1 MSHTQSALLSWYY
14 SVKIVRMEN
23 TDVQFVEFVV
33 RAIVNN
39 PDDVKVTRTV
49 DERGVLI
56 TLDINPG
63 DMGYVIGRQGQ
74 TARSIR
80 TLLKI
85 VGAKN
90 NARVNLKINEPIGGR
105 GPGAGSMMRQPT
117 TLGSPM
123 GMPMAAPSAPIQNRE
138 DIDIS
143 AVDLSSVDSL
153 NI

>member
-1 MSHTQSALLSWYY
+1 
-14 SVKIVRMEN
+14 MEHK
-23 TDVQFVEFVV
+23 DQEFVELLV

-39 PDDVKVTRTV
+39 PNDVKTTRTV

-56 TLDINPG
+56 TLDINAS

-90 NARVNLKINEPIGGR
+90 NARVNLKINEPVGGR
-105 GPGAGSMMRQPT
+105 GPRFANPAMSASTPT
-117 TLGSPM
+117 
-123 GMPMAAPSAPIQNRE
+123 SAPMPVD

-143 AVDLSSVDSL
+143 AVDNL